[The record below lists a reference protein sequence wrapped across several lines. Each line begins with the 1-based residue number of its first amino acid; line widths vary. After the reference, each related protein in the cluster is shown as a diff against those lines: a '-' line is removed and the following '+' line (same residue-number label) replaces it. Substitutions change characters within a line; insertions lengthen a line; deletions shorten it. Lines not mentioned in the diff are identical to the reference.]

1 MTATIDSDV
10 SEFPVLNITRI
21 FDAPRDLV
29 FAAWTDAKHV
39 ARWWGPHGFTN
50 PRCEMDVRPGGHIHI
65 DMRGPEGTVYP
76 MTGVFHEVVRLERL
90 VFTSTPLDEAGN
102 PLFEILTTVTFDE
115 EGGKTKLTLQA
126 RVVNATAGADQY
138 LDGMEEGWNQT
149 LDRLTEE
156 LAT

>member
-1 MTATIDSDV
+1 
-10 SEFPVLNITRI
+10 
-21 FDAPRDLV
+21 
-29 FAAWTDAKHV
+29 
-39 ARWWGPHGFTN
+39 
-50 PRCEMDVRPGGHIHI
+50 
-65 DMRGPEGTVYP
+65 

-115 EGGKTKLTLQA
+115 EGGKTKLTLEA
-126 RVVNATAGADQY
+126 RVVSATAGADQY
-138 LDGMEEGWNQT
+138 LDGMEEGWNQS